1 MMQYLLILGM
11 LSMIALSGCGTQTK
25 TLQAH
30 YEKASKLFFE
40 KQDIDAA
47 YLELEYIQK
56 TKPEFVAPYFN
67 FMLAYGNDARHHYH
81 PAIKE
86 YLKELQ
92 VNPQKSK
99 QDIDVYQWSIVGLAD
114 TYYKAG
120 LLYKDLFELAVN
132 SQINYYSCKLYLS
145 KKIQEKKEK
154 KSQHYLYYYRGLCY
168 YYVREIDKAV
178 DDLENAGDY
187 LPAQVILGACYHL
200 KGMSQESVKVWDR
213 VSMTKDQR
221 ALALLGRI
229 QVECGHVPDDGL
241 RLCEQ
246 AEQVYRTCQD
256 KVTAACLAS
265 VYVDTG
271 CVDKALKLMD
281 NIKPDSPEIIDEW
294 GGYADKET
302 GIKIAYT
309 TKFYDP
315 QYLRIQA
322 KAYFLKAVE
331 CYLKV
336 KSEYGLCQAGIC
348 QLEAGNKKQAFSML
362 SNICS
367 SGKEEEIR
375 IKAKINTGLLA
386 CLDGR
391 KEESFRIWDEVLSD
405 SDNPL
410 VKSDVG
416 LAYARAGVNLD
427 KAISLCK
434 QTEEEKE
441 EKAEKPGI
449 LSQQLGIAYLKKGML
464 NDDSGLLSNAISYL
478 EKNHV
483 QESGYSLERNDPIV
497 LLSLVKAYY
506 YHRIFNLPPEI
517 LLSFRD
523 VYPGCDQIFNAFQS
537 VKEAWQ
543 IIKWEKET
551 NYGHEWYE
559 L

>member
-1 MMQYLLILGM
+1 MMKYLLV
-11 LSMIALSGCGTQTK
+11 LSMLTMVAISGCGTKTD

-30 YEKASKLFFE
+30 YEKAYKLFFE
-40 KQDIDAA
+40 KQDMDAA

-168 YYVREIDKAV
+168 YYVRELDKAV
-178 DDLENAGDY
+178 DDLKNAGDY
-187 LPAQVILGACYHL
+187 LPAQVILGACYYL

-213 VSMTKDQR
+213 VSLTKDQR

-271 CVDKALKLMD
+271 CVDKALDLM
-281 NIKPDSPEIIDEW
+281 NKIKPDSPEIIDEW
-294 GGYADKET
+294 GGYTDKET
-302 GIKIAYT
+302 GLKIAYT

-315 QYLRIQA
+315 QYLMIQA
-322 KAYFLKAVE
+322 KAYFLKAAE
-331 CYLKV
+331 YYLKL
-336 KSEYGLCQAGIC
+336 KSEYGLCQAGMC
-348 QLEAGNKKQAFSML
+348 QLEAGDKKKASGML
-362 SNICS
+362 SEVCS
-367 SGKEEEIR
+367 TGKEEETR
-375 IKAKINTGLLA
+375 IKAKINMGLLA

-391 KEESFRIWDEVLSD
+391 EEEAFKIWDEVLSD
-405 SDNPL
+405 SDNL
-410 VKSDVG
+410 LIKSDVG
-416 LAYARAGVNLD
+416 LSYTRAGVKFD
-427 KAISLCK
+427 QAISLCT
-434 QTEEEKE
+434 QTGAEE
-441 EKAEKPGI
+441 PGI

-464 NDDSGLLSNAISYL
+464 NDDSGLLGQAISYL
-478 EKNHV
+478 EKNHIH
-483 QESGYSLERNDPIV
+483 ESGYSLERNDPVV
-497 LLSLVKAYY
+497 LLNLARAYY
-506 YHRIFNLPPEI
+506 YHRIFNRPSEI
-517 LLSFRD
+517 MLSFRD

-537 VKEAWQ
+537 VEAAWQ
-543 IIKWEKET
+543 IIKWGKDT
-551 NYGHEWYE
+551 KWGHEWYE
-559 L
+559 LKQ

>member
-1 MMQYLLILGM
+1 MIRYLLV
-11 LSMIALSGCGTQTK
+11 LSMLTMIAISGCGTQTK

-30 YEKASKLFFE
+30 YEKAYKLFFE
-40 KQDIDAA
+40 KQDTDAA
-47 YLELEYIQK
+47 YLELDYIQK
-56 TKPEFVAPYFN
+56 TKPEFIAPYFN
-67 FMLAYGNDARHHYH
+67 FMLAYSNDTRHNYH

-86 YLKELQ
+86 YLKELH

-99 QDIDVYQWSIVGLAD
+99 QDIDVYQWSLSGLAD

-145 KKIQEKKEK
+145 KKIQKK

-168 YYVREIDKAV
+168 YYVQEIDKAI
-178 DDLENAGDY
+178 DDLKNTGDY

-200 KGMSQESVKVWDR
+200 KGMRQESVRVWDNIR
-213 VSMTKDQR
+213 MTKDSG

-241 RLCEQ
+241 MLCEK
-246 AEQVYRTCQD
+246 AYHTCQN
-256 KVTAACLAS
+256 KVTADCLAS

-271 CVDKALKLMD
+271 CVDKALNLM
-281 NIKPDSPEIIDEW
+281 NKIKPDSPEIIDEW
-294 GGYADKET
+294 GGYTDKEA
-302 GIKIAYT
+302 GIKIAYA

-315 QYLRIQA
+315 QYLMIQA

-331 CYLKV
+331 YYLKI
-336 KSEYGLCQAGIC
+336 KSEYGLCQAGLC
-348 QLEAGNKKQAFSML
+348 QLEAGNKKKAFSML
-362 SNICS
+362 SNICD
-367 SGKEEEIR
+367 SGEEEETR
-375 IKAKINTGLLA
+375 IKAKINMGLLA

-391 KEESFRIWDEVLSD
+391 EEEAFKIWDEILNN

-416 LAYARAGVNLD
+416 LSYARAGVKLD

-434 QTEEEKE
+434 QTE
-441 EKAEKPGI
+441 AEKPGV

-464 NDDSGLLSNAISYL
+464 DDDPELLSYAISYL
-478 EKNHV
+478 EKNHIH
-483 QESGYSLERNDPIV
+483 ESGYNLERNDPVV
-497 LLSLVKAYY
+497 LLNLVRAYY
-506 YHRIFNLPPEI
+506 YRRVFNRPSEI
-517 LLSFRD
+517 MLSFRD

-551 NYGHEWYE
+551 KWGHEWYE
-559 L
+559 LKMA